1 MSVNTMNIEQAY
13 TLIANL
19 HEQATGQKTTTPTDL
34 SSFISVAQST
44 LQNGYDPVMNAISQ
58 VIGKTIVA
66 VRDYNRKFGGLEWTA
81 EKWGAIIRKISFADT
96 PAQASPVFNLVDGQA
111 VDKYVVKK
119 PNVLETRYVG
129 SAIWEGQYT
138 IFETQLDVA
147 FSNPAEFASFMSGLM
162 VHFSNEREQ
171 WFEEVARSAV
181 ANFIGAKVAMGQD
194 VVHLLTEYNADTGIN
209 PPLTATTV
217 KQPANYPAFIK
228 WVYARIAR
236 ISREMTERSQLY
248 QVVITGKPIMRHT
261 PVADQRFYL
270 DADLMGHIE
279 AEVLSS
285 AFNDSFLNMP
295 ENERIGYWQAIDDP
309 NTIKVTPTYID
320 NTGAVVVGTAT
331 VANDVVGVIF
341 DRDAIGYNVYMD
353 RLDTTELNQKG
364 LFYNMFSHLRAQF
377 QNDFTEKGVVLLLD

>member
-1 MSVNTMNIEQAY
+1 MSVNTMSIEQAY
-13 TLIANL
+13 TLIASL

-44 LQNGYDPVMNAISQ
+44 LQNGYDPVLQAISQ

-96 PAQASPVFNLVDGQA
+96 AAQSSPVFALADGQS
-111 VDKYVVKK
+111 VDKYQVKK

-129 SAIWEGQYT
+129 SAIWQGQYT
-138 IFETQLDVA
+138 IFVTQLAVA

-171 WFEEVARSAV
+171 WFEELARSAV
-181 ANFIGAKVAMGQD
+181 TNFIAGKVAADNG
-194 VVHLLTEYNADTGIN
+194 VVHLLTEYNADTGLS
-209 PPLTATTV
+209 LTATTV

-236 ISREMTERSQLY
+236 ISREMTERSQLF
-248 QVVITGKPIMRHT
+248 QIAITGKPIMRHT
-261 PVADQRFYL
+261 AVEDQRFYL

-285 AFNDSFLNMP
+285 AYNDSFLKMP

-309 NTIKVTPTYID
+309 DTISVTPTYI
-320 NTGAVVVGTAT
+320 NASGAVVVGEAT
-331 VANDVVGVIF
+331 VVNNVVGLIF

-364 LFYNMFSHLRAQF
+364 LYYNMFSNIRAQF
-377 QNDFTEKGVVLLLD
+377 QNDFTEKGVILLLD